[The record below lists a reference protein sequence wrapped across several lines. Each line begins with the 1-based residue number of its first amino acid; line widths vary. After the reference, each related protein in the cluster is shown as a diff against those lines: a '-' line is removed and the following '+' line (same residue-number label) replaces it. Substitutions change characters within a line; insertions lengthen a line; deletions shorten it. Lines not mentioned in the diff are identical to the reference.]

1 MLVYASCMR
10 RRRQPLAH
18 ITTVRLSE
26 TTYAALEQL
35 ADDLDIS
42 VSAYIRLLI
51 DADLAQHPEGTTDAP
66 PHP

>member
-1 MLVYASCMR
+1 M
-10 RRRQPLAH
+10 
-18 ITTVRLSE
+18 RLSE

-51 DADLAQHPEGTTDAP
+51 DADLAQHPTEGTTDAP